1 MTVNK
6 MRQKHI
12 PYGPYERYFK
22 RPLDIFLA
30 LLTIALFWWL
40 YLIIAVLV
48 RINLG
53 SPIIFT
59 QDRVGKD
66 EKIFRIYKFRTMT
79 DARDKNGKLLPD
91 AERMTKLG
99 KVLRS
104 TSLDEIPQ
112 AFNIL
117 EGTCSWIGPRP
128 LLVSYLDKFDDIQ
141 RHRHDVRP
149 GLIGFTKMGR
159 HATSWEKQFEWDV
172 WYAGHITL
180 LEDIKIIFR
189 AIPNVLSG
197 FITISSPDREAF
209 TGSAHT
215 GQTKESGEAGSGKD
229 DNTAGRAKKNNEK
242 EKELYAAA
250 QGEQR

>member
-1 MTVNK
+1 

-12 PYGPYERYFK
+12 PYGPYEKYFK

-30 LLTIALFWWL
+30 LLTLVLFWWL

-66 EKIFRIYKFRTMT
+66 EKIFKIYKFRTMT

-91 AERMTKLG
+91 AERMTRLG
-99 KVLRS
+99 KILRS

-128 LLVSYLDKFDDIQ
+128 LLASYLDKFDDIQ

-172 WYAGHITL
+172 WYAGHVTL

-189 AIPNVLSG
+189 AIPTVLSG
-197 FITISSPDREAF
+197 FVTISSPDREEF
-209 TGSAHT
+209 TGSHHAE
-215 GQTKESGEAGSGKD
+215 QTKEDGGTGVCT
-229 DNTAGRAKKNNEK
+229 DNNDMNTTDSAEKNRK
-242 EKELYAAA
+242 KELCAAV
-250 QGEQR
+250 QGEKR